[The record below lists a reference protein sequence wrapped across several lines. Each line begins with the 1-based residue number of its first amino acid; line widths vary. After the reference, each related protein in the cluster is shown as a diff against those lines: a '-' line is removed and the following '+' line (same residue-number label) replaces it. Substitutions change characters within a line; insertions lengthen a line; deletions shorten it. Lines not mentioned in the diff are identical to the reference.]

1 MLGAGSISTIQ
12 QDPKR
17 VDVLLGLV
25 RPAAVWHTKV
35 KSVRFT
41 NLAAFHSQLLVKDIK
56 GT

>member
-17 VDVLLGLV
+17 VDVLLG
-25 RPAAVWHTKV
+25 PAAVWHTKV

-41 NLAAFHSQLLVKDIK
+41 NLAAF
-56 GT
+56 G